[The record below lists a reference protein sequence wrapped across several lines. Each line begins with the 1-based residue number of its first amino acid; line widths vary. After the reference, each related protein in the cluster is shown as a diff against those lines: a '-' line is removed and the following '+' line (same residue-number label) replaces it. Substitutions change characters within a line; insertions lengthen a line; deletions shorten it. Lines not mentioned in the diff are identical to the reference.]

1 MTLKITTTCNWII
14 CRTPLQDLSRKTIG
28 TYILTAKKYSVNA
41 IHNWPRLLKL
51 SYLEWPR
58 LILIYNC
65 ICHRCCNFL
74 RFINWLYSSGKH
86 YPGWLF
92 RLKISTKTKKTTK
105 RYSGIPFHVHW
116 FNKKL
121 PKKIFFHLI
130 SGSNFC
136 VMLLIVISLPL
147 TGGMSYCSFLC
158 VCFPRLSRSG
168 NWVEII
174 NIHHLYIYIQSKTH
188 ILQ

>member
-1 MTLKITTTCNWII
+1 MILKITTTCNWLI

-105 RYSGIPFHVHW
+105 KIQWHTISRALIQQ
-116 FNKKL
+116 KIT
-121 PKKIFFHLI
+121 KKIFFHLI

-147 TGGMSYCSFLC
+147 TGGWATVLFCAC
-158 VCFPRLSRSG
+158 VFRDCLDRVIELKLQIY
-168 NWVEII
+168 II
-174 NIHHLYIYIQSKTH
+174 YIYIQSKTH

>member
-1 MTLKITTTCNWII
+1 MTLKITTTCNWLI

-65 ICHRCCNFL
+65 ICHRCCNFYGL
-74 RFINWLYSSGKH
+74 LIDYIPVANIILAGFSDWKSAPKL
-86 YPGWLF
+86 
-92 RLKISTKTKKTTK
+92 KTTK

-116 FNKKL
+116 FNKNYQKN
-121 PKKIFFHLI
+121 FFHLI

-147 TGGMSYCSFLC
+147 TGEWATVLFCAC
-158 VCFPRLSRSG
+158 VFRDCLDRVIELK
-168 NWVEII
+168 
-174 NIHHLYIYIQSKTH
+174 L
-188 ILQ
+188 